1 MRSHRV
7 PLGHARAGSSR
18 AWIYARAHSARGTPR
33 LEGLEHTRLEHCRLV
48 SHTMHYEGV
57 EEISVDNGGK
67 KGKGKTWAAVVNLFS
82 ISGALATA

>member
-7 PLGHARAGSSR
+7 SLGHARAGSSR

-48 SHTMHYEGV
+48 SHTSKTPRGLTLHPKGSRVV
-57 EEISVDNGGK
+57 EE
-67 KGKGKTWAAVVNLFS
+67 VVVLVLVVVL
-82 ISGALATA
+82 GTAEEEARW